1 MSLCAA
7 STDIQSYQSSQTWS
21 LKLRTRTTFLFSF
34 KCNCRMFGSLLS
46 IDHQSMYLLQ
56 HRAEEELK
64 IFESVCA
71 SIPNRCPNA
80 SASET
85 PAMLIAK
92 ARLLHTFAAC
102 PPISSHA
109 GSFPFFQKE
118 LLQNLLTHKNQA
130 SISMTDLILMRFH
143 TSCRE

>member
-1 MSLCAA
+1 
-7 STDIQSYQSSQTWS
+7 
-21 LKLRTRTTFLFSF
+21 
-34 KCNCRMFGSLLS
+34 MFGSLLS

-92 ARLLHTFAAC
+92 ARLLQTFAAC

-143 TSCRE
+143 TSCRDYMSFSFFSQ

>member
-1 MSLCAA
+1 V
-7 STDIQSYQSSQTWS
+7 QHPQTPELPKLS
-21 LKLRTRTTFLFSF
+21 NMVLKVEDKDYFCLSF

-92 ARLLHTFAAC
+92 ARLLQTFAAC

-118 LLQNLLTHKNQA
+118 LLQNLLTH
-130 SISMTDLILMRFH
+130 
-143 TSCRE
+143 

>member
-1 MSLCAA
+1 
-7 STDIQSYQSSQTWS
+7 
-21 LKLRTRTTFLFSF
+21 
-34 KCNCRMFGSLLS
+34 MFGSLLS

-92 ARLLHTFAAC
+92 ARLLQTFAAC

-118 LLQNLLTHKNQA
+118 LLQDLLTH
-130 SISMTDLILMRFH
+130 
-143 TSCRE
+143 